1 MYEIVCSMVKTIKD
15 KYGEYDAMPFDK
27 RVDLFKF
34 AEHIEEYNSKL
45 FNKVMDLFGYRHWGE
60 NI

>member
-1 MYEIVCSMVKTIKD
+1 MDEIVCSMVKTIKD
-15 KYGEYDAMPFDK
+15 KYGEYDAMPLDK